1 MNERPLALLVI
12 KWHAK
17 QDHRTYQSQGIKK
30 IDCNDSSKRAGLTI
44 CPSHARRENNKS
56 FKQKNAFA
64 STGMKHDRQE
74 KMRLLSQ
81 SLKTVM
87 LAMVALHAAFALAG
101 NPREELSE
109 FGFDNGGPY
118 GYVNQKGEVV
128 IAPIFEIAG
137 RFAENGLAVVKWR
150 NTFGHDKY
158 GFINEKGEWAIPAKF
173 EYLEP
178 FSSNGLA
185 LAGANPYVIK
195 TEGMGGFLGSRWIDL
210 GFINRQGEWVIK
222 PRFTAARSFAPNGLA
237 VVTEKDTRKQGAI
250 NAKGEWV
257 FSDKSIEPSSFSAN
271 GLAPAKFITQSRE
284 EAKGVGYWGYVDATG
299 RWAIE
304 RQFGSAYPFAANGLA
319 LASEPQL
326 IRQYYSSQSL
336 EKYGFIN
343 AKGEWVI
350 APTFELG
357 DVRGFAENGLAA
369 VKVNQKWGFIN
380 AKGEWVIPP
389 KFYYA
394 SSFYAN
400 GWALASL
407 TGMSGMINIKGE
419 WVVPPLFEPRG
430 SLSIMESRDAE
441 PRGLGFAPNGLAWVI
456 EKGRERII
464 NSKGEFMPAFDAYID
479 KHRAELEIKR
489 KELAQQLSQRKH
501 VMFDDTEALTYLFF
515 LGALYFLWLLLSVF
529 GPVLLAIVLAGWGVT
544 TVFKRSRTAFWLL
557 LPVFLVV
564 GFGALRACGL
574 VRS

>member
-1 MNERPLALLVI
+1 
-12 KWHAK
+12 
-17 QDHRTYQSQGIKK
+17 
-30 IDCNDSSKRAGLTI
+30 
-44 CPSHARRENNKS
+44 
-56 FKQKNAFA
+56 
-64 STGMKHDRQE
+64 
-74 KMRLLSQ
+74 MRLLSQ
-81 SLKTVM
+81 SLEAVM
-87 LAMVALHAAFALAG
+87 LGMVALHAAFAFAG

-137 RFAENGLAVVKWR
+137 RFAENGLAVVKYR
-150 NTFGHDKY
+150 DKY
-158 GFINEKGEWAIPAKF
+158 GFINEIGEWAIPAKF
-173 EYLEP
+173 EKLEP

-185 LAGANPYVIK
+185 LAGANPQVIK
-195 TEGMGGFLGSRWIDL
+195 IEGMGGILGYSVRDF

-237 VVTEKDTRKQGAI
+237 VVTEKDTNKQGAI

-326 IRQYYSSQSL
+326 IRQYYSSHTL

-369 VKVNQKWGFIN
+369 ASANQKWGFIN

-389 KFYYA
+389 KFDYV

-400 GWALASL
+400 GWARASHAGIIVSKDL
-407 TGMSGMINIKGE
+407 PVRHGMINRIGE
-419 WVVPPLFEPRG
+419 WVVPPLFEPSA
-430 SLSIMESRDAE
+430 SLESPADFNQE
-441 PRGLGFAPNGLAWVI
+441 PRGLGFAPNGLAWVM

-479 KHRAELEIKR
+479 KHRAELEIQQ
-489 KELAQQLSQRKH
+489 KELEKQRSQRKP
-501 VMFDDTEALTYLFF
+501 VTFDDMVAITYFW
-515 LGALYFLWLLLSVF
+515 GALYLVWRALYVF
-529 GPVLLAIVLAGWGVT
+529 GPFLLVTVLAGWGVT

-557 LPVFLVV
+557 LPVFLVA
-564 GFGALRACGL
+564 GFGALRACGV